1 MATFKVMVRKDRRK
15 VDKSYVVYIR
25 FTHNRR
31 TTYLPTSMVAE
42 RGDLTSSLKIKNWRI
57 LDRGEELIRV
67 YRKKIEG
74 LYLEINDVPW
84 ERIVDTLKRKGEAEE
99 IDFVGYARKWL
110 GENEGKRGI
119 KNYATALRAFLRWMG
134 RDVVYCS
141 EFTVGLMRDFERSLA
156 GKARAQSLYTSAIMK
171 IYRDARDWYND
182 YDEGVIRIRASL
194 SGYRAPKQNVAVKRA
209 VGVEVIRKMM
219 GVELVSG
226 SRAEMARDCFLMSFC
241 LMGMNAVDLYGVR
254 EYDGRSLTYNRTK
267 TRDRRSD
274 GALMVVDVPDVIRPI
289 MGRYMVGARGGCV
302 FDFSARYST
311 PTEFTRALNI
321 GLKQV
326 GRVIGVDGLQF
337 YCARHSMATIAV
349 NEVRIPI
356 YTVNDMLCHVDEGL
370 RVTNLYVKKDFSL
383 VNEANVRLM
392 EYVFGANDV

>member
-84 ERIVDTLKRKGEAEE
+84 ERIVDTLKRKGE
-99 IDFVGYARKWL
+99 
-110 GENEGKRGI
+110 
-119 KNYATALRAFLRWMG
+119 T
-134 RDVVYCS
+134 
-141 EFTVGLMRDFERSLA
+141 
-156 GKARAQSLYTSAIMK
+156 
-171 IYRDARDWYND
+171 
-182 YDEGVIRIRASL
+182 
-194 SGYRAPKQNVAVKRA
+194 
-209 VGVEVIRKMM
+209 EVIRKMIV
-219 GVELVSG
+219 VELVSG

-267 TRDRRSD
+267 TRDRRR
-274 GALMVVDVPDVIRPI
+274 MTV
-289 MGRYMVGARGGCV
+289 
-302 FDFSARYST
+302 
-311 PTEFTRALNI
+311 
-321 GLKQV
+321 
-326 GRVIGVDGLQF
+326 RV
-337 YCARHSMATIAV
+337 R
-349 NEVRIPI
+349 
-356 YTVNDMLCHVDEGL
+356 
-370 RVTNLYVKKDFSL
+370 
-383 VNEANVRLM
+383 
-392 EYVFGANDV
+392 